1 MRKQED
7 TPQRNRTEQ
16 IKFWAT
22 PEEKD
27 LILKKMELYGTGNM
41 GAYLRK
47 MAIDGYVIKLELPD
61 LKEMTRLLGIA
72 NNNINQIARSL
83 NSTGRIYEA
92 DIHEIRDRIDDL
104 YDYARKIL
112 DSLSKIT

>member
-7 TPQRNRTEQ
+7 TPKRNRTEQ

-47 MAIDGYVIKLELPD
+47 MAIDGYVIKLELSE
-61 LKEMTRLLGIA
+61 LKEMIRLLGIA
-72 NNNINQIARSL
+72 NNNINQIGRSL
-83 NSTGRIYEA
+83 NSTGRIYET
-92 DIHEIRDRIDDL
+92 DIQEIRDRVDGL

-112 DSLSKIT
+112 DSLAKIP